1 MLNFRYGIIGSEAQL
16 HVLHRGEGGYQR
28 VYELQV
34 RGMRLGWADLPG
46 EACFDI
52 AETRCFKEHDEE
64 ISAHN
69 ALATTEP
76 ERYGEVKSK

>member
-1 MLNFRYGIIGSEAQL
+1 MS
-16 HVLHRGEGGYQR
+16 
-28 VYELQV
+28 
-34 RGMRLGWADLPG
+34 LGWADLPG

-52 AETRCFKEHDEE
+52 AETRCFEEHDEE